1 MIKNIVKD
9 DKFLSTVSVDATLDD
24 KNIIQDLKDTL
35 MANKFC
41 CVGMAANMIG
51 ELKNIIVI
59 LIDDKPFI
67 MVNPK
72 IINTFGLPYVT
83 KEGCLCRT
91 KQIETKRFDKI
102 KVEYLDENFK
112 KRIKTYDGFIS
123 QIIQHEIDH
132 TLGIIV

>member
-112 KRIKTYDGFIS
+112 RELKLMMDLFLKLFNMK
-123 QIIQHEIDH
+123 
-132 TLGIIV
+132 